1 MRPSLFVLWA
11 IVGWCATPWLWYP
24 SYPDPDPD
32 PWPLK
37 FIVVSRIIGVVAGIA
52 GGLIFMQ
59 MFDPESIL
67 WIAGKPQ
74 PNPWIIGK
82 PEPDPWMPLVRTAA
96 STLGAFLG
104 AHLFVDIYGLARS
117 RRNFKIGQRPIVS
130 VETPRM

>member
-1 MRPSLFVLWA
+1 MRLSLFVLWA

-37 FIVVSRIIGVVAGIA
+37 LIVVSRIIGVVAGVA

-59 MFDPESIL
+59 MFDPESVL

-74 PNPWIIGK
+74 PDPWIAAK
-82 PEPDPWMPLVRTAA
+82 PQHIPWIVHTAA
-96 STLGAFLG
+96 SALGAFLT
-104 AHLFVDIYGLARS
+104 AHLLVDIYGLARS
-117 RRNFKIGQRPIVS
+117 RRNMKKGGNRLSGSEHPPV
-130 VETPRM
+130 